1 MSGWDYCYPEVE
13 TLAPSC
19 DEEWFALPEY
29 QRAHLHLYAV
39 ASVGAPEE
47 QVQGLWDA
55 ICRRWPHP
63 CYLGASYLNCGW
75 SWIHECQEY
84 GAVGDQVCCDWQYW
98 YRGACCAD
106 LVEIAEDTWREWWPH
121 PCQGWEVLPTATYGG
136 RATLGLCWAP

>member
-1 MSGWDYCYPEVE
+1 MSGWDYCHPEVE
-13 TLAPSC
+13 TLAPGC

-63 CYLGASYLNCGW
+63 C
-75 SWIHECQEY
+75 
-84 GAVGDQVCCDWQYW
+84 
-98 YRGACCAD
+98 
-106 LVEIAEDTWREWWPH
+106 
-121 PCQGWEVLPTATYGG
+121 QGWEVLPTATYGG
-136 RATLGLCWAP
+136 RATLGLCWVP